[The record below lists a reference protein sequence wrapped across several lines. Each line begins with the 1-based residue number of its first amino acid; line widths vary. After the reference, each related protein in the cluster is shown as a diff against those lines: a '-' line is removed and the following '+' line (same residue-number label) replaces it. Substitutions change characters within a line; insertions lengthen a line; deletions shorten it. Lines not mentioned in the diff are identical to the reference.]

1 MADFKRGGN
10 YSHVCS
16 CGESANLTGNSL
28 LKKAPQPKQVR
39 KLRQKPRQLMQ
50 TAPLLYLA
58 PPGRHAIID
67 ALAPIVQSWFADTVS
82 EPIPEELVAIIRRI
96 DVQSFADDRQA
107 VHRKDVVANA
117 LA

>member
-1 MADFKRGGN
+1 MQI
-10 YSHVCS
+10 
-16 CGESANLTGNSL
+16 
-28 LKKAPQPKQVR
+28 AP
-39 KLRQKPRQLMQ
+39 PR
-50 TAPLLYLA
+50 YLA

-82 EPIPEELVAIIRRI
+82 EPIPEELLAVIRRI